1 MPMFPHTVTICNTR
15 QETDKAT
22 FEDRESCFLTVLEG
36 VLLEERRGAKISRDG
51 LDGADA
57 ATLTIPFDAA
67 ASDAQT
73 GAEKTYISPEAFWAL
88 EDKTGHWTLGAGQDT
103 WIIKGRAACF
113 HAAGPAKKGVYAVTR
128 IDIRD
133 FGSAGMRHFTVGAK

>member
-1 MPMFPHTVTICNTR
+1 MPMFPHTVTICNIR
-15 QETDKAT
+15 QETDKAS
-22 FEDRESCFLTVLEG
+22 FEDRAVCCLTVLEG

-73 GAEKTYISPEAFWAL
+73 GAEKTYIDPEAFWAL
-88 EDKTGHWTLGAGQDT
+88 EDKTGHWTLGTGQDT
-103 WIIKGRAACF
+103 WIIKGRAASP
-113 HAAGPAKKGVYAVTR
+113 GPAKKGAYAVTR
-128 IDIRD
+128 VEKKN
-133 FGSAGMRHFTVGAK
+133 FGSAGMRHFEVGAS